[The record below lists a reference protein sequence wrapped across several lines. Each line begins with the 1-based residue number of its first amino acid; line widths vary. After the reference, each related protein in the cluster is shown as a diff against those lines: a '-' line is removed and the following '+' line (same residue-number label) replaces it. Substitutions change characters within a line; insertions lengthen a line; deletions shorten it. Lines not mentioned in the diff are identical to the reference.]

1 MDAVEIRCPAVPL
14 RLLLRLGAPVLVD
27 GANMIEIACRGCKT
41 DYRKAGQPV
50 SLVLHRYNV
59 MGQLVETEIQ

>member
-1 MDAVEIRCPAVPL
+1 MDAIEIRCPAVPL

-27 GANMIEIACRGCKT
+27 GANLIEIACRGCKT
-41 DYRKAGQPV
+41 DYRKAGQEV